1 MHPRGL
7 PEPLAGVR
15 RTLVMSVLNV
25 TPDSF
30 SDGGRFV
37 DVDVA
42 VAHARAQV
50 TAGADL
56 IDVGGESTRPGAQR
70 ISVDEELGRVIPVIE
85 RLVAHGIVVS
95 IDTMRSEV
103 AQAAVESGAS
113 LVNDVSGGLADPGMH
128 AWIAGVDVPYIAMH
142 WRGHSTDMERLAT
155 YDDVVAEVCKE
166 LSDRLVELA
175 AAGVD
180 PARVILDPGLG
191 FAKSGAHNWAL
202 LAALPQLSALGHPV
216 LVGASRK
223 RFLGELLG
231 EPGRPRPVEERDA
244 ATDAVTVLAAAAGAW
259 AVRVHDV
266 RGSRDGIAV
275 AGAWRAAAPY
285 AADISQPFAPTGRH
299 G

>member
-1 MHPRGL
+1 MHPLGL
-7 PEPLAGVR
+7 PDSLAGLR

-42 VAHARAQV
+42 VTHALAQV
-50 TAGADL
+50 AAGADL

-70 ISVDEELGRVIPVIE
+70 ISAAEELGRVMPVIE
-85 RLVAHGIVVS
+85 RLAGHGVVIS

-103 AQAAVESGAS
+103 AAAAIDAGAQV
-113 LVNDVSGGLADPGMH
+113 VNDVSGGLADPGMH
-128 AWIAGVDVPYIAMH
+128 AWVASVDVPYIAMH
-142 WRGHSTDMERLAT
+142 WRGHSTDMQRLAS
-155 YDDVVAEVCKE
+155 YDDVVGEVCGE
-166 LSDRLVELA
+166 LADRLAELT

-180 PARVILDPGLG
+180 PARVVIDPGLG
-191 FAKSGAHNWAL
+191 FAKDAAHNWAL

-216 LVGASRK
+216 LIGASRK

-231 EPGRPRPVEERDA
+231 EPGVPRAVGERDA
-244 ATDAVTVLAAAAGAW
+244 ATDAVTALAAVAGAW

-266 RGSRDGIAV
+266 RGSRDAIAV
-275 AGAWRAAAPY
+275 AGAWRAAASHGAGSIRKP
-285 AADISQPFAPTGRH
+285 APTGRPA
-299 G
+299 